1 MISGTDPF
9 GVLPWSA
16 TEFTVAAATNVQAAD
31 IAVTSEATDLAAV
44 IIPTEAI
51 AGSESANLT
60 TQIVASD
67 AGTLSDAASA
77 TQTQTQN
84 GADGG
89 TGSDGTALS
98 AQLRASDAIAGNES
112 PSLAAS
118 AGASDSGTGSESPS
132 ITAIVV
138 ASDAGTL
145 TEGAAATNVTPQQNS
160 DSGTGSDGTALS
172 AQLQASDSGTGA
184 DKADLAAVVVAKD
197 AGTLSDAASAT
208 QTQSQSGTDGGTGSD
223 GTALSAQL
231 QASEAVA
238 GAESPLIAA
247 NAGASDSGTG
257 SDKADLAAVVV
268 AKDGGTLAES
278 AAATNVTPQQN
289 TDGGTGSDGT
299 AIAAQ
304 LQVSEPIGSADKL
317 DLAVQVVAKDSGA
330 LSEAANATQSNSP
343 SGTDGGIGSDGTAIA
358 ARIGVVEQVVPV
370 DPVQL
375 VVNVVVKDSATL
387 ADAAGYT
394 RPIELS
400 DPITATDRVVLPP
413 ITTNPSEAI
422 GGADVPVV
430 SVLIVVGDGMSMAEA
445 VHMSTERA
453 TVRYTLCATHG
464 LVTGLAA
471 SNQPLATL
479 DTAHGQVGSMRTS
492 SGEKDCE

>member
-160 DSGTGSDGTALS
+160 DS
-172 AQLQASDSGTGA
+172 
-184 DKADLAAVVVAKD
+184 
-197 AGTLSDAASAT
+197 
-208 QTQSQSGTDGGTGSD
+208 GTGSD